1 MKGKN
6 MTIVKWTPK
15 RNMFNVFDDVEKM
28 VNQAFGHSI
37 SRTDVDSPLQP
48 LLDVYETDSSIEVN
62 VDLPGVEKKDV
73 EVNISNSLLTISG
86 ERKNTE
92 GNCAGGG
99 ILQETS
105 YGIFNRSF
113 ELTDAVLEDKIKAQ
127 FKNGV
132 LKISLPKAEE
142 IKPNVRKIKVN

>member
-1 MKGKN
+1 
-6 MTIVKWTPK
+6 MTLVKWTPK

-37 SRTDVDSPLQP
+37 RSTEVRSQLQP
-48 LLDVYETDSSIEVN
+48 LLDAYETDSTIEVS

-73 EVNISNSLLTISG
+73 EVNVSNGFLTFSG
-86 ERKNTE
+86 ERKNTAGESTE
-92 GNCAGGG
+92 GR
-99 ILQETS
+99 IWQEISFGT
-105 YGIFNRSF
+105 FKRSF
-113 ELTDAVLEDKIKAQ
+113 ELTDAVVENKIKAQ

-142 IKPNVRKIKVN
+142 IKPTVREITVN

>member
-1 MKGKN
+1 
-6 MTIVKWTPK
+6 MTLVKWTPK

-37 SRTDVDSPLQP
+37 RGTEITSQLQP
-48 LLDVYETDSSIEVN
+48 LLDVYDTDSTIEVS

-73 EVNISNSLLTISG
+73 EVNVSNGLLSISG
-86 ERKNTE
+86 ERKNTAGKSTE
-92 GNCAGGG
+92 GR
-99 ILQETS
+99 IWQEISFGT
-105 YGIFNRSF
+105 FKRSF
-113 ELTDAVLEDKIKAQ
+113 ELTDAVVEDKIKAQ

-142 IKPNVRKIKVN
+142 IKPTVRKIAVN